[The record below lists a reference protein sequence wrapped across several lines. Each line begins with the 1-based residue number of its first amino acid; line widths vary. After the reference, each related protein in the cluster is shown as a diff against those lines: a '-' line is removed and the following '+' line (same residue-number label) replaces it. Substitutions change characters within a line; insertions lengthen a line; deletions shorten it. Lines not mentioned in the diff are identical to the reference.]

1 MDAFEKRR
9 ARRALGRSGLE
20 TRPSRNPAP
29 LPGLQDLLFS
39 LHAWTTRPLLV
50 ADLPINDVLPS
61 LTAALRTRTEAV
73 LQAPTGAGKTTRV
86 PLALLGEEWLGDDT
100 IIVLEPRRLAARSA
114 AQYMAQQLGEEAG
127 GTVGYRV
134 RMNTQVSRRTRI
146 EVVTEGVLT
155 RMLQDDP
162 ALEGVG
168 AVLFDEFHERN
179 LQADLGL
186 ALTLQTR
193 EVFRPDLRVLVMS
206 ATLDTGPIAGLVDD
220 APLIQSEGRSYPV
233 EVHYADR
240 PLSPGDRI
248 EPPVATTVQ
257 EVLGE
262 TDGDV
267 LVFLPGAGEIRRT
280 ESRLEGTVPGDV
292 TLHPL
297 FGNLP
302 PGEQDAAI
310 APSPEGERKVVLA
323 TDIAETSLTIEG
335 IRVVVDSGLR
345 RAPRFDATTGMTRLD
360 TVRVSQASAD
370 QRKGRAGRVAPG
382 ECYRL
387 WTRRTQ
393 HHLDPHTAPE
403 IENADLG
410 PLALELAMWGTPDPS
425 ALRWLDPPPA
435 DAYTQAQDL
444 LRRLG
449 AVDADGT
456 ITGHGREM
464 AELGLHPRLAHMLI
478 NAQALG
484 HGAVACDLAALLSER
499 DIFKGQGEAPDV
511 DLRLRLEALRRL
523 RRGERPTPNHA
534 RSYVVPYGAV
544 GHVRKVADHWR
555 RKLGVDRD
563 TEGDVEAM
571 GLLTAFAYPDRIAQ
585 RREGQT
591 GRFRLRNG
599 RAAKL
604 PRPQLLSD
612 ADYLV
617 AAHVDARRRENRIF
631 LAAPIS
637 EDEIVDYFGDEIETD
652 RDVSWR
658 ADAQRVQARRREQ
671 LGALTLTEGPLE
683 SPDPTAVAEALAAGI
698 REEGL
703 DLLPWTDHARQLQ
716 HRIQFLHHHLGDDW
730 PDVRNDALLDT
741 LEDWLLPHLYGLE
754 RADDLPQ
761 LNLPNI
767 LRERLTYDQR
777 DRLED
782 WAPTH
787 VTVPSGYDRA
797 IDYSDPDTPVLAV
810 RLQEMFGQT
819 ETPRIANGRVPLT
832 LHLLSPAQRP
842 VQITQDLAHFW
853 ADTYYEVRKDMRGRY
868 PKHYWPEDPL
878 DATPT
883 HTTKARMEANS

>member
-1 MDAFEKRR
+1 M
-9 ARRALGRSGLE
+9 
-20 TRPSRNPAP
+20 P
-29 LPGLQDLLFS
+29 
-39 LHAWTTRPLLV
+39 
-50 ADLPINDVLPS
+50 DLPIEDVLPD
-61 LTAALRTRTEAV
+61 LKAALCERTEAV

-86 PLALLGEEWLGDDT
+86 PPALLGEEWLGDDK
-100 IIVLEPRRLAARSA
+100 IIVLEPRRLAARAA
-114 AQYMAQQLGEEAG
+114 AQYMAKQRGEEAG
-127 GTVGYRV
+127 ETVGYRV
-134 RMNTQVSRRTRI
+134 RMDTQVSGRTRI

-186 ALTLQTR
+186 ALTLQAR
-193 EVFRPDLRVLVMS
+193 ELFRPGLRVLVMS
-206 ATLDTGPIAGLVDD
+206 ATLDTGPIAGLVDN

-248 EPPVATTVQ
+248 EPPVAAKVQ
-257 EVLGE
+257 DVLRDTG
-262 TDGDV
+262 GDV

-280 ESRLEGTVPGDV
+280 ESRLEGNVPNDV

-302 PGEQDAAI
+302 PEEQDRAI
-310 APSPEGERKVVLA
+310 GPSPDGERKVVLA

-345 RAPRFDATTGMTRLD
+345 RAPRFDATTGMTRLE
-360 TVRVSQASAD
+360 TVRISQASAD

-387 WTRRTQ
+387 WTERTQ

-403 IENADLG
+403 IENADLA
-410 PLALELAMWGTPDPS
+410 PLALELALWGAPDPS
-425 ALRWLDPPPA
+425 ALRWLDSPPD
-435 DAYTQAQDL
+435 DAYRQACAL

-449 AVDADGT
+449 AVGTDDA
-456 ITGHGREM
+456 ITDHGREM

-511 DLRLRLEALRRL
+511 DLRLRLEALHRL

-544 GHVRKVADHWR
+544 GHVRTVADHWR

-563 TEGDVEAM
+563 AEGDVEAT

-585 RREGQT
+585 RRTGQA

-617 AAHVDARRRENRIF
+617 AAHVDARRRENRVF

-637 EDEIVDYFGDEIETD
+637 EGEIVDYFGDQIEAET
-652 RDVSWR
+652 DVSWSAAAR
-658 ADAQRVQARRREQ
+658 RVQARRREQ
-671 LGALTLTEGPLE
+671 LGALTITEGPIE
-683 SPDPTAVAEALAAGI
+683 SPDPTEVAEALLAGI
-698 REEGL
+698 REDGL
-703 DLLPWTDHARQLQ
+703 RLLPWTDHARQLR

-730 PDVRNDALLDT
+730 PDVRDEALLDS
-741 LEDWLLPHLYGLE
+741 LDDWLLPHLYGLK
-754 RADDLPQ
+754 RADDLQQ
-761 LNLPNI
+761 LNLPQI
-767 LRERLTYDQR
+767 LREQLTYDQR
-777 DRLED
+777 DRLEA

-787 VTVPSGYDRA
+787 VAVPSGFDRPL
-797 IDYSDPDTPVLAV
+797 DYSDPETPVLAV
-810 RLQEMFGQT
+810 RLQELFGQT

-832 LHLLSPAQRP
+832 LHLLSPAHRP

-853 ADTYYEVRKDMRGRY
+853 QDTYYEVRKDMRGRY

-878 DATPT
+878 AATPT
-883 HTTKARMEANS
+883 HTTKAQMEADA

>member
-1 MDAFEKRR
+1 M
-9 ARRALGRSGLE
+9 
-20 TRPSRNPAP
+20 P
-29 LPGLQDLLFS
+29 
-39 LHAWTTRPLLV
+39 
-50 ADLPINDVLPS
+50 DLPIDDVLPA
-61 LTAALRTRTEAV
+61 LTAALQERPEAV

-86 PLALLGEEWLGDDT
+86 PLALLGEEWLGEDK

-127 GTVGYRV
+127 ATVGYRV
-134 RMNTQVSRRTRI
+134 RMDTQVSRRTRV

-186 ALTLQTR
+186 ALTLQAR
-193 EVFRPDLRVLVMS
+193 EVFRPELRVLVMS

-248 EPPVATTVQ
+248 APPVAARVQ
-257 EVLGE
+257 DVLQE

-280 ESRLEGTVPGDV
+280 ESRLEGEVPDDV

-310 APSPEGERKVVLA
+310 EPSPDGERKVVLA

-335 IRVVVDSGLR
+335 VRVVVDSGLR

-387 WTRRTQ
+387 WTERTQ

-403 IENADLG
+403 IENADLA

-425 ALRWLDPPPA
+425 DLRWLDPPP
-435 DAYTQAQDL
+435 DDTYRQAQDL

-449 AVDADGT
+449 AVDDDGT
-456 ITGHGREM
+456 ITDHGREM
-464 AELGLHPRLAHMLI
+464 ADLGLHPRLAHMLL
-478 NAQALG
+478 NADALG
-484 HGAVACDLAALLSER
+484 HGALACDLAALLSER

-511 DLRLRLEALRRL
+511 DLRLRLEALHRL
-523 RRGERPTPNHA
+523 RRGERPTPDHA

-544 GHVRKVADHWR
+544 GHVRKMADHWR
-555 RKLGVDRD
+555 RTLGVSTK
-563 TEGDVEAM
+563 TEGDVEMA
-571 GLLTAFAYPDRIAQ
+571 GLLAAFAYPDRIAQ
-585 RREGQT
+585 RREGQA
-591 GRFRLRNG
+591 GRFRLRTG
-599 RAAKL
+599 RAAAL

-612 ADYLV
+612 ADYLL

-631 LAAPIS
+631 LAAPLR
-637 EDEIVDYFGDEIETD
+637 EDEIVDHFGDAVTTD
-652 RDVSWR
+652 TEVSWDPEAR
-658 ADAQRVQARRREQ
+658 RVTARRREH
-671 LGALTLTEGPLE
+671 LGALTITEGPLR
-683 SPDPTAVAEALAAGI
+683 SPDPTAVAEALAAGL

-730 PDVRNDALLDT
+730 PDVRDEALLDT
-741 LEDWLLPHLYGLE
+741 LEDWLLPHLYGLK
-754 RADDLPQ
+754 RADDLRQ
-761 LNLPNI
+761 LNLPEI
-767 LRERLTYDQR
+767 LREQLTYDQR
-777 DRLED
+777 DRLAA

-787 VTVPSGYDRA
+787 VTVPSGYDRP
-797 IDYSDPDTPVLAV
+797 IDYSDPEDPVLAV
-810 RLQEMFGQT
+810 RLQELFGQT

-842 VQITQDLAHFW
+842 VQITQDLEGFW
-853 ADTYYEVRKDMRGRY
+853 QDTYHEVRKDMRGRY
-868 PKHYWPEDPL
+868 PKHYWPEDPVH
-878 DATPT
+878 APAT
-883 HTTKARMEANS
+883 HTTKARMDADV

>member
-1 MDAFEKRR
+1 MA
-9 ARRALGRSGLE
+9 
-20 TRPSRNPAP
+20 T
-29 LPGLQDLLFS
+29 
-39 LHAWTTRPLLV
+39 
-50 ADLPINDVLPS
+50 LPIDDVLPD
-61 LTAALRTRTEAV
+61 LTAALRERTEAV

-86 PLALLGEEWLGDDT
+86 PLALLGEPWLGDDRLLM
-100 IIVLEPRRLAARSA
+100 LEPRRLAARSA

-127 GTVGYRV
+127 ETVGYRV
-134 RMNTQVSRRTRI
+134 RMDTRVSAQTRI

-155 RMLQDDP
+155 RMLQYDP
-162 ALEGVG
+162 ALDGIG

-186 ALTLQTR
+186 ALTLQAR
-193 EVFRPDLRVLVMS
+193 EVVRPALRVLVMS

-233 EVHYADR
+233 DVHYADR

-248 EPPVATTVQ
+248 EGPVAATVQ
-257 EVLGE
+257 EVLRDTE
-262 TDGDV
+262 GDV

-280 ESRLEGTVPGDV
+280 ETRLEGDVPGDV

-310 APSPEGERKVVLA
+310 APSPDGERKVVLA

-335 IRVVVDSGLR
+335 VRVVVDSGLR
-345 RAPRFDATTGMTRLD
+345 RAPRFDATTGMTRLE

-382 ECYRL
+382 TCYRL
-387 WTRRTQ
+387 WTKRTQ

-403 IENADLG
+403 IENADLA

-425 ALRWLDPPPA
+425 ALRWLDPPP
-435 DAYTQAQDL
+435 DDTYGQARAL
-444 LRRLG
+444 LQRLG
-449 AVDADGT
+449 AVGEDGA
-456 ITGHGREM
+456 ITDHGREM
-464 AELGLHPRLAHMLI
+464 AELGLHPRLAHMLL

-511 DLRLRLEALRRL
+511 DLRLRLEALHRL

-555 RKLGVDRD
+555 AKLGVDRVA
-563 TEGDVEAM
+563 EGNVEVA
-571 GLLTAFAYPDRIAQ
+571 GLLTAFAYPDRLAQ
-585 RREGQT
+585 RREGQS
-591 GRFRLRNG
+591 GRFRLRTG
-599 RAAKL
+599 RAATL

-617 AAHVDARRRENRIF
+617 AAHVDARRQENRIF
-631 LAAPIS
+631 LAAPLS
-637 EDEIVDYFGDEIETD
+637 EDEIGDYFGNQIETETKVAWNAE
-652 RDVSWR
+652 RE
-658 ADAQRVQARRREQ
+658 RVQARRREQ
-671 LGALTLTEGPLE
+671 LGALTLTEGPVE
-683 SPDPTAVAEALAAGI
+683 APDPTAVAEALAEGI
-698 REEGL
+698 REAGL

-730 PDVRNDALLDT
+730 PDVRDEALLDT
-741 LEDWLLPHLYGLE
+741 LEDWLLPHLYGLK
-754 RADDLPQ
+754 RADDLQQ
-761 LNLPNI
+761 LNLPQI
-767 LRERLTYDQR
+767 LHDRLSYDQR
-777 DRLED
+777 DRLRE
-782 WAPTH
+782 WAPTD
-787 VTVPSGYDRA
+787 VTVPSGFDRA
-797 IDYSDPDTPVLAV
+797 IDYSNPDTPVLAV
-810 RLQEMFGQT
+810 RLQELFGQT

-842 VQITQDLAHFW
+842 VQITQDLDGFW
-853 ADTYYEVRKDMRGRY
+853 QGTYHEVRKDMRGRY
-868 PKHYWPEDPL
+868 PKHYWPENPI
-878 DATPT
+878 DAPAT
-883 HTTKARMEANS
+883 HTTKARMDADV

>member
-1 MDAFEKRR
+1 M
-9 ARRALGRSGLE
+9 S
-20 TRPSRNPAP
+20 
-29 LPGLQDLLFS
+29 
-39 LHAWTTRPLLV
+39 
-50 ADLPINDVLPS
+50 DLPIDDVLPD
-61 LTAALRTRTEAV
+61 LKRALRERTEAV

-86 PLALLGEEWLGDDT
+86 PLALLGEEWLGGDK

-114 AQYMAQQLGEEAG
+114 AQYMARQLGEEAG
-127 GTVGYRV
+127 ETVGYRV
-134 RMNTQVSRRTRI
+134 RMDTQVSRRTRI

-186 ALTLQTR
+186 ALTLQAR
-193 EVFRPDLRVLVMS
+193 EVFRPELRVLVMS

-233 EVHYADR
+233 DVHYADQ

-248 EPPVATTVQ
+248 EPPVAAKVQ
-257 EVLGE
+257 EVLQE

-280 ESRLEGTVPGDV
+280 ESRLDGDVPDDV
-292 TLHPL
+292 TLRPL

-310 APSPEGERKVVLA
+310 EPSPEGERKVVLA

-335 IRVVVDSGLR
+335 VRVVVDSGLR

-370 QRKGRAGRVAPG
+370 QRTGRAGRVAPG
-382 ECYRL
+382 ACYRL
-387 WTRRTQ
+387 WTERTQ

-403 IENADLG
+403 IENADLA

-425 ALRWLDPPPA
+425 DLRWLDPPPD
-435 DAYTQAQDL
+435 DAYEQAQTL

-449 AVDADGT
+449 AIDADGA
-456 ITGHGREM
+456 ITDHGREM

-478 NAQALG
+478 DAQALG

-511 DLRLRLEALRRL
+511 DLRLRLEALHRL

-555 RKLGVDRD
+555 RTLGVDQSK
-563 TEGDVEAM
+563 EGDVEVA
-571 GLLTAFAYPDRIAQ
+571 GLLTAFAYPDRLAQ
-585 RREGQT
+585 RRTGQT
-591 GRFRLRNG
+591 GRFRLRTG
-599 RAAKL
+599 RAATL

-617 AAHVDARRRENRIF
+617 AAHVDARRQENRIF
-631 LAAPIS
+631 LAAPIT
-637 EDEIVDYFGDEIETD
+637 EDEVVDVFGDQITTEA
-652 RDVSWR
+652 DVAW
-658 ADAQRVQARRREQ
+658 DAESQRVEARRREQ

-683 SPDPTAVAEALAAGI
+683 SPDPTAVAEALAEGI
-698 REEGL
+698 RAAGL

-730 PDVRNDALLDT
+730 PDVSDEALLDT
-741 LEDWLLPHLYGLE
+741 IEDWLLPHLYGLK
-754 RADDLPQ
+754 RADDLREI
-761 LNLPNI
+761 NLPQR
-767 LRERLTYDQR
+767 LRDRLTYDQR
-777 DRLED
+777 DRLEA

-787 VTVPSGYDRA
+787 IAVPSGFDRP
-797 IDYSDPDTPVLAV
+797 IDYSSPEAPVLAV
-810 RLQEMFGQT
+810 RLQELFGRT

-842 VQITQDLAHFW
+842 VQITQDLEGFW
-853 ADTYYEVRKDMRGRY
+853 QDTYHEVRKDMRGRY

-878 DATPT
+878 NAPAT
-883 HTTKARMEANS
+883 HTTKAQMEADV

>member
-1 MDAFEKRR
+1 M
-9 ARRALGRSGLE
+9 
-20 TRPSRNPAP
+20 P
-29 LPGLQDLLFS
+29 
-39 LHAWTTRPLLV
+39 
-50 ADLPINDVLPS
+50 DLPIDDVLPD
-61 LTAALRTRTEAV
+61 LTAALRERTEAV

-86 PLALLGEEWLGDDT
+86 SLALLGEEWLGDDR
-100 IIVLEPRRLAARSA
+100 IIMLEPRRLAARSA
-114 AQYMAQQLGEEAG
+114 AQYMAQQLGEDAG
-127 GTVGYRV
+127 ETVGYRV
-134 RMNTQVSRRTRI
+134 RMDTQVSRRTRI

-155 RMLQDDP
+155 RMLQEDP

-186 ALTLQTR
+186 ALTLQSR

-248 EPPVATTVQ
+248 APPVAAKVQ
-257 EVLGE
+257 EVLRG

-280 ESRLEGTVPGDV
+280 ESRLEGDVPDDV

-310 APSPEGERKVVLA
+310 APSADGERKVVLA

-387 WTRRTQ
+387 WGERTQ

-403 IENADLG
+403 IENADLA
-410 PLALELAMWGTPDPS
+410 PVALELAMWGTPDPS
-425 ALRWLDPPPA
+425 ELRWLDPPP
-435 DAYTQAQDL
+435 DDTYEQAQDL

-449 AVDADGT
+449 AIDDDGT
-456 ITGHGREM
+456 VTDHGREM
-464 AELGLHPRLAHMLI
+464 AELGLHPRLAHMLL

-484 HGAVACDLAALLSER
+484 HGAVACDVAALLSER

-511 DLRLRLEALRRL
+511 DLRLRLEALHRL

-555 RKLGVDRD
+555 AKLGIS
-563 TEGDVEAM
+563 TQAEGDVEVA
-571 GLLTAFAYPDRIAQ
+571 GLLTAFAYPDRLAQ
-585 RREGQT
+585 RREGQS
-591 GRFRLRNG
+591 GRFRLRTG

-612 ADYLV
+612 ADYVV

-631 LAAPIS
+631 LAAPLS
-637 EDEIVDYFGDEIETD
+637 EEEIVDYFGDQSTTD
-652 RDVSWR
+652 TEVAW
-658 ADAQRVQARRREQ
+658 DAERRRVQARRREQ
-671 LGALTLTEGPLE
+671 LGALTLTEGPVE
-683 SPDPTAVAEALAAGI
+683 APDPTAVAEALLEGI
-698 REEGL
+698 RDEGL

-716 HRIQFLHHHLGDDW
+716 RRIQFLRHHLGDDW
-730 PDVRNDALLDT
+730 PDVCDEALLDT
-741 LEDWLLPHLYGLE
+741 LEDWLLPHLYGLK
-754 RADDLPQ
+754 RADDLQQ
-761 LNLPNI
+761 LNLPEI
-767 LRERLTYDQR
+767 LRDQLSYDQR
-777 DRLED
+777 DRLKE

-787 VTVPSGYDRA
+787 VGVPSGFDRS
-797 IDYSDPDTPVLAV
+797 IDYSDPEAPVLAV
-810 RLQEMFGQT
+810 RLQELFGLT

-842 VQITQDLAHFW
+842 VQITQDLEGFW
-853 ADTYYEVRKDMRGRY
+853 QDTYHEVRKDMRGRY
-868 PKHYWPEDPL
+868 PKHYWPEDPVN
-878 DATPT
+878 APAT
-883 HTTKARMEANS
+883 HTTKAQMEADV

>member
-1 MDAFEKRR
+1 M
-9 ARRALGRSGLE
+9 S
-20 TRPSRNPAP
+20 
-29 LPGLQDLLFS
+29 
-39 LHAWTTRPLLV
+39 
-50 ADLPINDVLPS
+50 DLPIDDVLPA
-61 LTAALRTRTEAV
+61 LTTALQERPEAV

-86 PLALLGEEWLGDDT
+86 PLALLGEDWLGENR
-100 IIVLEPRRLAARSA
+100 IIMLEPRRLAARSA
-114 AQYMAQQLGEEAG
+114 AQYMAGQLGEEAG
-127 GTVGYRV
+127 ETVGYRV
-134 RMNTQVSRRTRI
+134 RMDTQVGSGTRI

-186 ALTLQTR
+186 ALTLQAR

-220 APLIQSEGRSYPV
+220 APLLQSEGRSYPV
-233 EVHYADR
+233 AVHYADR

-248 EPPVATTVQ
+248 APPVAARVQ
-257 EVLGE
+257 DVLQE

-280 ESRLEGTVPGDV
+280 ESRLEGEVPDDV

-302 PGEQDAAI
+302 PEEQDAAI
-310 APSPEGERKVVLA
+310 APSPDGERKVVLA

-335 IRVVVDSGLR
+335 VRVVVDSGLR

-370 QRKGRAGRVAPG
+370 QRTGRAGRVAPG
-382 ECYRL
+382 TCYRL
-387 WTRRTQ
+387 WTERTQ

-403 IENADLG
+403 IENADLA

-425 ALRWLDPPPA
+425 ALRWLDPPPE
-435 DAYTQAQDL
+435 DTYQQAQDL

-456 ITGHGREM
+456 ITDHGREM
-464 AELGLHPRLAHMLI
+464 AKLGLHPRLAHMLL

-484 HGAVACDLAALLSER
+484 HGALACDLAALLSER

-511 DLRLRLEALRRL
+511 DLRLRLEALHRL

-544 GHVRKVADHWR
+544 GHVRKMADHWR
-555 RKLGVDRD
+555 SKLGVS
-563 TEGDVEAM
+563 TQAEGDVEVA
-571 GLLTAFAYPDRIAQ
+571 GLLTAFAYPDRLAQ
-585 RREGQT
+585 RREGQA
-591 GRFRLRNG
+591 GRFRLRTG
-599 RAAKL
+599 RAAAL

-617 AAHVDARRRENRIF
+617 AAHVDARRQENRIF
-631 LAAPIS
+631 LAVPLS
-637 EDEIVDYFGDEIETD
+637 EEEIVDHFGDRIATETTVAWNAEH
-652 RDVSWR
+652 R
-658 ADAQRVQARRREQ
+658 RVRARRREQ
-671 LGALTLTEGPLE
+671 IGALTLTEGPVE
-683 SPDPTAVAEALAAGI
+683 GPDPTAVAEALVDGL

-703 DLLPWTDHARQLQ
+703 GLLPWTDHARQLQ
-716 HRIQFLHHHLGDDW
+716 NRIQFLHHHLGDDW
-730 PDVRNDALLDT
+730 PDVRDEALLNA
-741 LEDWLLPHLYGLE
+741 LEDWLLPHLYGLN
-754 RADDLPQ
+754 RADDLQQ
-761 LNLPNI
+761 LNLPEI
-767 LRERLTYDQR
+767 LREQLTYDQR
-777 DRLED
+777 DRLAD

-787 VTVPSGYDRA
+787 VPVPSGYDRP
-797 IDYSDPDTPVLAV
+797 IDYSDAEDPVLAV
-810 RLQEMFGQT
+810 RLQELFGRT
-819 ETPRIANGRVPLT
+819 ETPRIADGRVALT

-842 VQITQDLAHFW
+842 VQITQDLKGFW
-853 ADTYYEVRKDMRGRY
+853 QDTYHEVRKDMRGRY
-868 PKHYWPEDPL
+868 PKHYWPEDPIH
-878 DATPT
+878 APAT
-883 HTTKARMEANS
+883 HTTKARMDADV

>member
-1 MDAFEKRR
+1 M
-9 ARRALGRSGLE
+9 S
-20 TRPSRNPAP
+20 
-29 LPGLQDLLFS
+29 
-39 LHAWTTRPLLV
+39 
-50 ADLPINDVLPS
+50 DLPIDDVLPD
-61 LTAALRTRTEAV
+61 LKRALRERTEAV

-86 PLALLGEEWLGDDT
+86 PLALLGEEWLGGDK

-114 AQYMAQQLGEEAG
+114 AQYMARQLGEEAG
-127 GTVGYRV
+127 ETVGYRV
-134 RMNTQVSRRTRI
+134 RMDTQVGRRTRI

-186 ALTLQTR
+186 ALTLQAR
-193 EVFRPDLRVLVMS
+193 EVFRPELRVLVMS

-233 EVHYADR
+233 DVRYADQ

-248 EPPVATTVQ
+248 EPPVAAKVQ
-257 EVLGE
+257 EVLQE

-280 ESRLEGTVPGDV
+280 ESRLDGDVPDDV
-292 TLHPL
+292 TLRPL

-310 APSPEGERKVVLA
+310 EPSPEGERKVVLA

-335 IRVVVDSGLR
+335 VRVVVDSGLR

-370 QRKGRAGRVAPG
+370 QRTGRAGRVAPG
-382 ECYRL
+382 ACYRL
-387 WTRRTQ
+387 WTERTQ

-403 IENADLG
+403 IENADLA

-425 ALRWLDPPPA
+425 DLRWLDPPPD
-435 DAYTQAQDL
+435 DAYEQAQTL

-449 AVDADGT
+449 AIDADGV
-456 ITGHGREM
+456 ITDHGREM

-478 NAQALG
+478 DAQALG

-511 DLRLRLEALRRL
+511 DLRLRLEALHRL

-555 RKLGVDRD
+555 RTLGVDQNK
-563 TEGDVEAM
+563 EGDVEVA
-571 GLLTAFAYPDRIAQ
+571 GLLTAFAYPDRLAQ
-585 RREGQT
+585 RRAGQT
-591 GRFRLRNG
+591 GRFRLRTG
-599 RAAKL
+599 RAATL

-617 AAHVDARRRENRIF
+617 AAHVDARRQENRIF
-631 LAAPIS
+631 LAAPIT
-637 EDEIVDYFGDEIETD
+637 EDEVVDVFGDQITTEA
-652 RDVSWR
+652 DVAW
-658 ADAQRVQARRREQ
+658 DAESQRVEARRREQ

-683 SPDPTAVAEALAAGI
+683 SPDPTAVAEALAEGI
-698 REEGL
+698 RAAGL

-716 HRIQFLHHHLGDDW
+716 HRVQFLHHHLGDDW
-730 PDVRNDALLDT
+730 PDVSDEALLDT
-741 LEDWLLPHLYGLE
+741 IEDWLLPHLYGLK
-754 RADDLPQ
+754 RADDLREI
-761 LNLPNI
+761 NLPQR
-767 LRERLTYDQR
+767 LRDRLTYDQR
-777 DRLED
+777 DRLEA

-787 VTVPSGYDRA
+787 IAVPSGFDRP
-797 IDYSDPDTPVLAV
+797 IDYSSPEAPVLAV
-810 RLQEMFGQT
+810 RLQELFGRT

-842 VQITQDLAHFW
+842 VQITQDLEGFW
-853 ADTYYEVRKDMRGRY
+853 QDTYHEVRKDMRGRY

-878 DATPT
+878 NAPAT
-883 HTTKARMEANS
+883 HTTKAQMEADV

>member
-1 MDAFEKRR
+1 M
-9 ARRALGRSGLE
+9 S
-20 TRPSRNPAP
+20 
-29 LPGLQDLLFS
+29 
-39 LHAWTTRPLLV
+39 
-50 ADLPINDVLPS
+50 DLPIDDVLPS
-61 LTAALRTRTEAV
+61 LTAALRDHTEAV

-127 GTVGYRV
+127 ETVCYRV
-134 RMNTQVSRRTRI
+134 RMDTQVGRRTRI

-186 ALTLQTR
+186 ALTLQAR
-193 EVFRPDLRVLVMS
+193 EVFRPALRVLVMS

-233 EVHYADR
+233 EVHYANR

-248 EPPVATTVQ
+248 APPVAAAVQ
-257 EVLGE
+257 DVLTE

-280 ESRLEGTVPGDV
+280 ESRLEGDVPPDV

-297 FGNLP
+297 FGTLP

-310 APSPEGERKVVLA
+310 APSPDGERKVVLA

-335 IRVVVDSGLR
+335 IRAVVDSGLR

-370 QRKGRAGRVAPG
+370 QRTGRAGRVAPG
-382 ECYRL
+382 ACYRL
-387 WTRRTQ
+387 WTERTQ
-393 HHLDPHTAPE
+393 HHLAPHTAPE
-403 IENADLG
+403 IDNADLA

-425 ALRWLDPPPA
+425 ELRWLDPPPA
-435 DAYTQAQDL
+435 DAYEQAQGL

-449 AVDADGT
+449 AVGDDGT
-456 ITGHGREM
+456 ITDHGREM

-478 NAQALG
+478 NARALG

-511 DLRLRLEALRRL
+511 DLRLRLEALHRL

-544 GHVRKVADHWR
+544 GHVRKMADHWR
-555 RKLGVDRD
+555 RSLGVDRAN
-563 TEGDVEAM
+563 EGDVEAT

-585 RREGQT
+585 RTGSP
-591 GRFRLRNG
+591 GRFRLRTG
-599 RAAKL
+599 RAARL

-617 AAHVDARRRENRIF
+617 AAHVDARRQENRIF

-637 EDEIVDYFGDEIETD
+637 EDEIVEYFGDEIETD

-683 SPDPTAVAEALAAGI
+683 SPDPTAVAKALAAGL

-716 HRIQFLHHHLGDDW
+716 HRIQFLHHHLGSDW
-730 PDVRNDALLDT
+730 PDVQDAALLDS
-741 LEDWLLPHLYGLE
+741 LEDWLLPHLYGKKS
-754 RADDLPQ
+754 ADDLSR
-761 LNLPNI
+761 LTLPNI
-767 LRERLTYDQR
+767 LRELLTYDQR
-777 DRLED
+777 DRLEN
-782 WAPTH
+782 WAPPH

-853 ADTYYEVRKDMRGRY
+853 AATYYEVRKDMRGRY

-878 DATPT
+878 GATPT
-883 HTTKARMEANS
+883 HTTKAQMEADV

>member
-1 MDAFEKRR
+1 MPR
-9 ARRALGRSGLE
+9 
-20 TRPSRNPAP
+20 
-29 LPGLQDLLFS
+29 
-39 LHAWTTRPLLV
+39 
-50 ADLPINDVLPS
+50 LPIEDVLPD
-61 LTAALRTRTEAV
+61 LKTALRERTEAV

-86 PLALLGEEWLGDDT
+86 PLALLGEEWLGDDK
-100 IIVLEPRRLAARSA
+100 IIVLEPRRLAARAA
-114 AQYMAQQLGEEAG
+114 AQYMAKQLGEQAG
-127 GTVGYRV
+127 ETVGYRV
-134 RMNTQVSRRTRI
+134 RMDTQVSGRTRI

-186 ALTLQTR
+186 ALTLQAR

-233 EVHYADR
+233 KVHYADR
-240 PLSPGDRI
+240 PVKDRI
-248 EPPVATTVQ
+248 EPAVASTVQ
-257 EVLGE
+257 AVLRE

-280 ESRLEGTVPGDV
+280 ESRLEGEVPSDV

-302 PGEQDAAI
+302 PDEQDAAI

-345 RAPRFDATTGMTRLD
+345 RAPRFDATTGMTRLE
-360 TVRVSQASAD
+360 TVRISQASAD

-382 ECYRL
+382 TCYRL
-387 WTRRTQ
+387 WTERTQ

-403 IENADLG
+403 IENADLA

-425 ALRWLDPPPA
+425 ELRWLDPPPT
-435 DAYTQAQDL
+435 DTYEQAQDL

-449 AVDADGT
+449 AVDEDGA
-456 ITGHGREM
+456 ITDHGREM
-464 AELGLHPRLAHMLI
+464 SDLGLHPRLAHMLI

-484 HGAVACDLAALLSER
+484 QGAVACDLAALLSER

-511 DLRLRLEALRRL
+511 DLRLRLEALHRL

-555 RKLGVDRD
+555 SKLSVDPEW
-563 TEGDVEAM
+563 EGDVEAT
-571 GLLTAFAYPDRIAQ
+571 GLLTVFAYPDRIAQ
-585 RREGQT
+585 RREGQA

-599 RAAKL
+599 RAVKL

-637 EDEIVDYFGDEIETD
+637 EEEIVDYFGDQIKAET
-652 RDVSWR
+652 DVSWDPEAR
-658 ADAQRVQARRREQ
+658 RVQARRREQ
-671 LGALTLTEGPLE
+671 LGALTVTEGPIE
-683 SPDPTAVAEALAAGI
+683 SPDPTEVAEALMDGI

-703 DLLPWTDHARQLQ
+703 ELLPWTDHARQLQ

-730 PDVRNDALLDT
+730 PDVRDESLLDS
-741 LEDWLLPHLYGLE
+741 LEDWLLPHLYGLK
-754 RADDLPQ
+754 RADDLQQ
-761 LNLPNI
+761 LNLPQI

-777 DRLED
+777 DRLEA

-787 VTVPSGYDRA
+787 VTVPSGFDRP
-797 IDYSDPDTPVLAV
+797 IDYSDPETPALAV
-810 RLQEMFGQT
+810 RLQELFGQT
-819 ETPRIANGRVPLT
+819 ETPRIAQGRVPLT

-853 ADTYYEVRKDMRGRY
+853 EDTYYDVRKDMRGRY

-878 DATPT
+878 NATPT
-883 HTTKARMEANS
+883 HTTKAQMEADA

>member
-1 MDAFEKRR
+1 M
-9 ARRALGRSGLE
+9 
-20 TRPSRNPAP
+20 P
-29 LPGLQDLLFS
+29 
-39 LHAWTTRPLLV
+39 
-50 ADLPINDVLPS
+50 DLPIDDVLPA
-61 LTAALRTRTEAV
+61 LTAALRERTEAV

-86 PLALLGEEWLGDDT
+86 PLALLEEKWLGDDT
-100 IIVLEPRRLAARSA
+100 IIMLEPRRLAARSA

-127 GTVGYRV
+127 ETVGYRV
-134 RMNTQVSRRTRI
+134 RMDTQVSRRTRI

-155 RMLQDDP
+155 RMLQNDP

-186 ALTLQTR
+186 ALTLEAR

-233 EVHYADR
+233 AVHYADR

-248 EPPVATTVQ
+248 APPVAARVQ
-257 EVLGE
+257 DVLQE

-280 ESRLEGTVPGDV
+280 ESRLEGEVPDDV

-302 PGEQDAAI
+302 PGKQDAAI
-310 APSPEGERKVVLA
+310 APSPDGERKVVLA

-335 IRVVVDSGLR
+335 VRVVVDSGLR
-345 RAPRFDATTGMTRLD
+345 RAPRFDAATGMTRLD

-382 ECYRL
+382 TCYRL
-387 WTRRTQ
+387 WTERTQ

-403 IENADLG
+403 IENADLA

-425 ALRWLDPPPA
+425 ALRWLDPPP
-435 DAYTQAQDL
+435 DDTYQQAQDL

-456 ITGHGREM
+456 ITDHGREM
-464 AELGLHPRLAHMLI
+464 AELGLHPRLAHMLLD
-478 NAQALG
+478 AQALG
-484 HGAVACDLAALLSER
+484 HGALACDLAALLSER

-511 DLRLRLEALRRL
+511 DLRLRLEALHRL

-544 GHVRKVADHWR
+544 GHVRKMADHWR
-555 RKLGVDRD
+555 SKLGVS
-563 TEGDVEAM
+563 TQAEGDVEVA
-571 GLLTAFAYPDRIAQ
+571 GLLTAFAYPDRLAQ
-585 RREGQT
+585 RRKGQA
-591 GRFRLRNG
+591 GRFRLRTG
-599 RAAKL
+599 RAAAL

-617 AAHVDARRRENRIF
+617 AAHVDARRQENRIF
-631 LAAPIS
+631 VAAPLPE
-637 EDEIVDYFGDEIETD
+637 EDIVDHFGDAITTGT
-652 RDVSWR
+652 DVSWDPEAR
-658 ADAQRVQARRREQ
+658 RVTARRREH
-671 LGALTLTEGPLE
+671 LGALTITEGPLR
-683 SPDPTAVAEALAAGI
+683 SPDPTAMAEALADGI

-703 DLLPWTDHARQLQ
+703 GLLPWTDHARQLQ
-716 HRIQFLHHHLGDDW
+716 NRIQFLHHHLGDDW
-730 PDVRNDALLDT
+730 PDVCNEALLRT
-741 LEDWLLPHLYGLE
+741 LGDWLLPHLYGLK
-754 RADDLPQ
+754 RADDLQQ
-761 LNLPNI
+761 LNLPEI
-767 LRERLTYDQR
+767 LREQLTYDQR
-777 DRLED
+777 DRLAD
-782 WAPTH
+782 GAPTH
-787 VTVPSGYDRA
+787 VTVPSGYDRP
-797 IDYSDPDTPVLAV
+797 IDYSTPEDPVLAV
-810 RLQEMFGQT
+810 RLQELFGRT
-819 ETPRIANGRVPLT
+819 ETPRIADGRVALT

-842 VQITQDLAHFW
+842 VQITQDLKGFW
-853 ADTYYEVRKDMRGRY
+853 QDTYHEVRKDMRGRY
-868 PKHYWPEDPL
+868 PKHYWPEDPVH
-878 DATPT
+878 APAT
-883 HTTKARMEANS
+883 HTTKARMDADV